1 MTRGPFSPFHCHILN
16 SGTHNFLHGF
26 RVETKNSV
34 FCLSPIW
41 VTFCVQCLHHLSK
54 PQIWAGQSSLKSL
67 SGFHSLQNKA
77 GMPKHGE
84 QALCGLA
91 LLTSL
96 SSPPP
101 YTPATWNNGQLP
113 NWPCIPY
120 LFGRAA
126 PFSFSP
132 LICSACCLYSAN
144 SVLKDFDPWRSHS
157 HILKD
162 VRQNT
167 SSFTFWSMQLSNYS
181 QKSLLRPTLTESWK
195 MQFSPV

>member
-1 MTRGPFSPFHCHILN
+1 MDLGLEQKTQCSLCLQ
-16 SGTHNFLHGF
+16 SGSLPAIVCT
-26 RVETKNSV
+26 V
-34 FCLSPIW
+34 FAPSFKATNLSP
-41 VTFCVQCLHHLSK
+41 H
-54 PQIWAGQSSLKSL
+54 SLKSL

-91 LLTSL
+91 LLTAL
-96 SSPPP
+96 SSPLP
-101 YTPATWNNGQLP
+101 YTPATWNNSQLP

-120 LFGRAA
+120 VFGRAA
-126 PFSFSP
+126 PFSSSP

-144 SVLKDFDPWRSHS
+144 SVLKDFDPRRSHS

-167 SSFTFWSMQLSNYS
+167 SAVTF
-181 QKSLLRPTLTESWK
+181 
-195 MQFSPV
+195 